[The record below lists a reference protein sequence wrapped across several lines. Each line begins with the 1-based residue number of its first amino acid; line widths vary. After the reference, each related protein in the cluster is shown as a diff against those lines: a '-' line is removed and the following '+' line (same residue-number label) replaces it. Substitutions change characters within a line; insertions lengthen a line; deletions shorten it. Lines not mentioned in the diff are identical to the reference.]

1 MENPIQALK
10 RKPASALRN
19 FINSEAAGGIILMLV
34 AALAMLIAN
43 SPLARLVL
51 TGTAAAVVL

>member
-34 AALAMLIAN
+34 AALAM
-43 SPLARLVL
+43 
-51 TGTAAAVVL
+51 